1 MTQAQSAA
9 VDLTQVFSL
18 GALSFRNRLINGDMR
33 IPQRTP
39 LNFINTTGWA
49 YGQADRWLSYSSAP
63 ALAGTMGNV
72 ALASFGVTN
81 RWWNKYTITT
91 PPTDLSGNNLIVP
104 MCQCIEGV
112 NCFDLN
118 TSPMVLSFKFNA
130 SVAGKYSLGLLVNNN
145 GTVAQG
151 GYVTTFD
158 YAVANTPQIIS
169 VLIPPMPGT
178 FLLANDNTIGIRL
191 SIGALATGQFGT
203 ANLNQWIAGAGA
215 YAAAGVVNWAANAG
229 GFVMITDAQLEMGV
243 IPTPFERRPQGVEY
257 ALCQRYFQ
265 NARGELGAY
274 APTGGTITAYMNF
287 MTIMRASPSA
297 SVLGSV
303 SYNNTSGYVVDTA
316 TPTGYRVYALVTTA
330 GVGFVTGTNLVFNA
344 ELS

>member
-33 IPQRTP
+33 IPQRVG
-39 LNFINTTGWA
+39 LNFNATTGWA
-49 YGQADRWLSYSSAP
+49 YGQMDRWLSYSSAP
-63 ALAGTMGNV
+63 SLSGTMAAA
-72 ALASFGVTN
+72 ALASFGVAN

-91 PPTDLSGNNLIVP
+91 PPTDLSGANLIVP

-112 NCFDLN
+112 NCYDLN

-130 SVAGKYSLGLLVNNN
+130 SVAGKYSLCLLANNN

-158 YAVANTPQIIS
+158 YAVANTPQIIT

-191 SIGALATGQFGT
+191 SIGAIATGSFST
-203 ANLNQWIAGAGA
+203 ANLNQWIAAAGA
-215 YAAAGVVNWAANAG
+215 YAAVGTVNWAANAG
-229 GFVMITDAQLEMGV
+229 NFVMLTDAQLEMGV
-243 IPTPFERRPQGVEY
+243 IATPFERRSGGLEY
-257 ALCQRYFQ
+257 ALCQRYYQ
-265 NARGELGAY
+265 SLSAELGAY
-274 APTGGTITAYMNF
+274 NLSGTQITGYYQFPVVMRAAPSATVRSVTYNNSSAYTIDTILPTGF
-287 MTIMRASPSA
+287 RAFC
-297 SVLGSV
+297 
-303 SYNNTSGYVVDTA
+303 T
-316 TPTGYRVYALVTTA
+316 
-330 GVGFVTGTNLVFNA
+330 VTGTGTGFATGTNISFNA